1 MSSSVGYVLGCV
13 LCGVV
18 SGVFFNVT
26 FEVDRQDF
34 RQTRVADTPPEP
46 LEPGQVR
53 LAVERFAFTSNN
65 VSYAV
70 AGDLLDYWGFFPTEA
85 PWGRIPAIGLGSVVE
100 SANPDVAEGGRYF
113 GFYPM
118 GGELVV
124 TAERRGRQG
133 FRDVGGHRAAHAATY
148 TDFRQVTDDPS
159 WEDEQADHYLLL
171 WGMFMTSFLIDD
183 QLGERSFGGAVQTLV
198 TSASSKT
205 SISLASCLATRGD
218 VRAVGLTSARNRQF
232 VENLDIYD
240 QVITYDE
247 VGELDPSVPSGVV
260 DMAGNA
266 EVRASIHN
274 RFGDNLAFSVSVGA
288 THWDKMQPGDDPL
301 PGPTPEFFFAP
312 AQRAKRVEDW
322 GAVEL
327 EARIEDA
334 YARLMEHAA
343 GWLRIEHRHGTDGI
357 EATYQDL
364 LEGRADPAAGFIC
377 VINDG

>member
-1 MSSSVGYVLGCV
+1 MI
-13 LCGVV
+13 
-18 SGVFFNVT
+18 

-34 RQTRVADTPPEP
+34 RQTRVDEIPQVA
-46 LEPGQVR
+46 LGPGQVR

-70 AGDLLDYWGFFPTEA
+70 AGDLLDYWGFFPADA

-100 SANPDVAEGGRYF
+100 SANPDVPAGGRYF

-118 GGELVV
+118 GSELVV

-133 FRDVGGHRAAHAATY
+133 FRDTGSHRAAHAATY
-148 TDFRQVTDDPS
+148 TDFRDVSDDSS
-159 WEDEQADHYLLL
+159 WDESQTDHYLLL

-183 QLGERSFGGAVQTLV
+183 QLGDRAFGGASQTLV

-205 SISLASCLATRGD
+205 SISLASCLAGRSD
-218 VRAVGLTSARNRQF
+218 VQAVGLTSERNRIF
-232 VENLDIYD
+232 VEGLDVYD
-240 QVITYDE
+240 RVITYDE
-247 VGELDPSVPSGVV
+247 VDQLDPAVRSGIV

-266 EVRASIHN
+266 HVRASVHN
-274 RFGDNLAFSVSVGA
+274 RFVDNLAFSVSVGA
-288 THWDKMQPGDDPL
+288 THWDQMESGDGPL

-327 EARIEDA
+327 DARIASA
-334 YARLMEHAA
+334 YQTLVECSSS
-343 GWLRIEHRHGTDGI
+343 WLNIEHRQGPGGI
-357 EATYQDL
+357 EATYRDL
-364 LEGRADPAAGFIC
+364 LEGRADPASGFIC
-377 VINDG
+377 VMNED